1 MGFRN
6 GPVVV
11 KPWTCRTLPFTLQ
24 ILGPLGLEFE
34 PSQHLAAGYLLPYVV
49 SAEAA
54 YMMVVRKGNR

>member
-1 MGFRN
+1 MLNMGFRN

-49 SAEAA
+49 SAELPT
-54 YMMVVRKGNR
+54 